1 MKTTATND
9 DIDVE
14 ESSGNPYADLGF
26 PDAGEMLVKAEV
38 TREIAQIIKHRQLT
52 QQRAAELLG
61 MPRSKLTDL
70 LRGKFRDISQA
81 KMIECLNRL
90 GCD

>member
-1 MKTTATND
+1 
-9 DIDVE
+9 
-14 ESSGNPYADLGF
+14 
-26 PDAGEMLVKAEV
+26 MLVKAEM
-38 TREIAQIIKHRQLT
+38 TREIAQFIKHQQLT

-70 LRGKFRDISQA
+70 LRGKFRDISQS
-81 KMIECLNRL
+81 KMTECLNRL